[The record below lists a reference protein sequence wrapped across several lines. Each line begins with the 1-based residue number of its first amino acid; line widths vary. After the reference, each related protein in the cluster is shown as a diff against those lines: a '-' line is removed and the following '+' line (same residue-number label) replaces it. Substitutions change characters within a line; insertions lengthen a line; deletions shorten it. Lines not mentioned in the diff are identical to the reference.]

1 MCQGKHAVGTV
12 FQGELIS
19 LAEKVAQLRSPN
31 LLELSNNL
39 KLKLLIDSELITE
52 EEYIYAKVIKKF
64 DLDEHIVMIQFTSLS
79 LKAIAILYKLIM
91 VSSQ

>member
-1 MCQGKHAVGTV
+1 M